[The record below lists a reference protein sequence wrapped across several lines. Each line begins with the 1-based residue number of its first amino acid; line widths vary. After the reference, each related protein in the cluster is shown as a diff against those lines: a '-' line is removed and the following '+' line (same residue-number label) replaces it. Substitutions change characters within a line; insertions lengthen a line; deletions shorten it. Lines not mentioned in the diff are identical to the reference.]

1 MWPNMEI
8 DMMMGKMDAI
18 RDIIRIATGGRQNG
32 AEGENRAR
40 LFATARDM
48 LRELA
53 DALEQKTPDDPDD
66 E

>member
-8 DMMMGKMDAI
+8 DMMMGKLDAI
-18 RDIIRIATGGRQNG
+18 RDVVRIAYGT
-32 AEGENRAR
+32 EGNNRNR
-40 LFATARDM
+40 LFETARDM

-53 DALEQKTPDDPDD
+53 DNLEQKAPADDPDD

>member
-8 DMMMGKMDAI
+8 DMMMWKMDAI
-18 RDIIRIATGGRQNG
+18 RDIVRIAHG

-40 LFATARDM
+40 LFATARGM

-53 DALEQKTPDDPDD
+53 DSLEQKAPDDLDD

>member
-8 DMMMGKMDAI
+8 EMMMGKMDAI
-18 RDIIRIATGGRQNG
+18 RDIVRIAYGS
-32 AEGENRAR
+32 EGENRAR

-53 DALEQKTPDDPDD
+53 DNLEQKAPDDPDD

>member
-8 DMMMGKMDAI
+8 DMMMGKLDAI
-18 RDIIRIATGGRQNG
+18 RDIVRIAYG

-53 DALEQKTPDDPDD
+53 DNMEQKAPEMEED